1 MSDIPTR
8 DSFPSNQEPKKD
20 ETTEPGKQK
29 LQPVTNSAVQRKP
42 SIIRRVKSAF
52 IADDARSIGSFLLE
66 DVVIPTAK
74 SLISDVV
81 TNAIERALYGESRGR
96 PMSSS
101 RISTRGYTPY
111 NRVYSSGSR
120 VTPPDDGPGE
130 RRELSREA
138 RRSHDFGEIVF
149 ASRVE
154 AYEVLDR
161 LNDQIK
167 NFDIAT
173 VGDLLDLAGITSTH
187 VDENWGWRTLATA
200 QVRRVRDGYILD
212 LERPVKI

>member
-81 TNAIERALYGESRGR
+81 KRDRASTLWRVSRAPHVEFSDLYARLHTLQ
-96 PMSSS
+96 SS
-101 RISTRGYTPY
+101 
-111 NRVYSSGSR
+111 
-120 VTPPDDGPGE
+120 
-130 RRELSREA
+130 L
-138 RRSHDFGEIVF
+138 
-149 ASRVE
+149 
-154 AYEVLDR
+154 
-161 LNDQIK
+161 
-167 NFDIAT
+167 
-173 VGDLLDLAGITSTH
+173 
-187 VDENWGWRTLATA
+187 
-200 QVRRVRDGYILD
+200 
-212 LERPVKI
+212 